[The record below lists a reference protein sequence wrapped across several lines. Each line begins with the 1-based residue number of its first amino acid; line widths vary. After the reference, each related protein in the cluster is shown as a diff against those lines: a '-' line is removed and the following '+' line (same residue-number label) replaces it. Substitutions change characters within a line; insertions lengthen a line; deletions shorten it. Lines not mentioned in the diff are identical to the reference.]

1 MKTSRKTAK
10 ALEVWRFQRDRIYPD
25 VITGMT
31 KDRKRWVF
39 VTSSHDPK
47 RHRDIVAR
55 LTGRTTIYVEAI
67 VGASVHKPTI
77 RIVREIKD
85 W

>member
-1 MKTSRKTAK
+1 MPPLKHKPI
-10 ALEVWRFQRDRIYPD
+10 EVWRFQRDAIYPD

-39 VTSSHDPK
+39 VTAGSDPK
-47 RHRDIVAR
+47 LHKTWAERF
-55 LTGRTTIYVEAI
+55 GRRRTIYVQAI
-67 VGASVHKPTI
+67 VGPAEKHPTI
-77 RIVREIKD
+77 RIIREVEG